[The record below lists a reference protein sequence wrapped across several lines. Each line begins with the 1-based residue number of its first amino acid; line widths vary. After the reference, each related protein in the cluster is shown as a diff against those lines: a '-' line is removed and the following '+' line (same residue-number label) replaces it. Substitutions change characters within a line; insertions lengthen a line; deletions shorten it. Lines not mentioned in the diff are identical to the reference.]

1 MKNILFVD
9 DEVELLDS
17 LRARLRKHRSDWNMI
32 FVESGERAIKE
43 LEQQHIDLIVSDVRM
58 PGMDGGQLLTVVKQ
72 RWPDII
78 RIVLSGYS
86 EQAQV
91 LRLTMLAQQYMAK
104 PCNAQQLENTI
115 ERCFQLHSLL
125 TSDKVRAIVGRV
137 GKLPVMPKIFA
148 RLQEAIAQPNIS
160 MNTVSDIVSADAA
173 IATKVLQIANS
184 AFFRLSKPISGIK
197 QAVTYLGI
205 ATLRNLV
212 LSAEIF
218 EQWKSP
224 RDFPQFDAE
233 RLQTHALMCA
243 AACKSLTAPG
253 QSNDDAWML
262 GLVHDIGYW
271 VLVQESPR
279 ELLNVMSQARDTNTP
294 AYQIEQQIIGA
305 THAEIGAYLLG
316 MWGLPYPIVEAVAMH
331 HTPRNVEQ
339 HGYDLLALLATAH
352 SLLPKHGAHAFTE
365 ELDAIPVV
373 DENYLVALNAPFKW
387 AEAEQ
392 RVQASQASF

>member
-9 DEVELLDS
+9 DEAELLNS
-17 LRARLRKHRSDWNMI
+17 LRARLRKHRSDWNMT
-32 FVESGERAIKE
+32 FDSGEKALQE
-43 LEQQHIDLIVSDVRM
+43 LQKQPIDLIVSDVRM
-58 PGMDGGQLLTVVKQ
+58 PGMDGGELLTVVKQ
-72 RWPDII
+72 RWPETI

-91 LRLTMLAQQYMAK
+91 LRLTMLAQQYISK
-104 PCNAQQLENTI
+104 PCNAQQLENII

-125 TSDKVRAIVGRV
+125 SSEKVRAIVGRV
-137 GKLPVMPKIFA
+137 GKLPVMPKVFA
-148 RLQEAIAQPNIS
+148 RLQEAIAQPNIN

-218 EQWKSP
+218 EQWKTP
-224 RDFPQFDAE
+224 KDFPQFDAD
-233 RLQTHALMCA
+233 RLQRHALMVA
-243 AACKSLTAPG
+243 AACKSLTVPG
-253 QSNDDAWML
+253 QSDDDAWMV

-271 VLVQESPR
+271 VLVQESPM
-279 ELLNVMSQARDTNTP
+279 ELLQALTQARSTKVP
-294 AYQIEQQIIGA
+294 AYEVEQQIIGA

-316 MWGLPYPIVEAVAMH
+316 MWGLPYPVVEAVAMH
-331 HTPRNVEQ
+331 HTPQRVAQ
-339 HGYDLLALLATAH
+339 QGYDLLALLATAH
-352 SLLPKHGAHAFTE
+352 SLLPKHGAHALLD
-365 ELDAIPVV
+365 ELDVPPPV
-373 DENYLVALNAPFKW
+373 DESYLAGLHAPFSW
-387 AEAEQ
+387 QEAEQ
-392 RVQASQASF
+392 RVEASQATL

>member
-9 DEVELLDS
+9 DEAELLNS
-17 LRARLRKHRSDWNMI
+17 LRARLRKHRSDWNMT
-32 FVESGERAIKE
+32 FVDSGEKALQE
-43 LEQQHIDLIVSDVRM
+43 LQKQPIDLIVSDVRM
-58 PGMDGGQLLTVVKQ
+58 PGMDGGELLTVVKQ
-72 RWPDII
+72 RWPETI

-91 LRLTMLAQQYMAK
+91 LRLTMLAQQYISK
-104 PCNAQQLENTI
+104 PCNAQQLENII

-125 TSDKVRAIVGRV
+125 SSEKVRAIVGRV
-137 GKLPVMPKIFA
+137 GKLPVMPKVFA
-148 RLQEAIAQPNIS
+148 RLQEAIAQPNIN

-218 EQWKSP
+218 EQWKTP
-224 RDFPQFDAE
+224 KDFPQFDAD
-233 RLQTHALMCA
+233 RLQRHALMVA
-243 AACKSLTAPG
+243 AACKSLTVPG
-253 QSNDDAWML
+253 QSDDDAWMV

-271 VLVQESPR
+271 VLVQESPM
-279 ELLNVMSQARDTNTP
+279 ELLQALTQARSTKVP
-294 AYQIEQQIIGA
+294 AYEVEQQIIGA

-316 MWGLPYPIVEAVAMH
+316 MWGLPYPVVEAVAMH
-331 HTPRNVEQ
+331 HTPQRVAQ
-339 HGYDLLALLATAH
+339 QGYDLLALLATAH
-352 SLLPKHGAHAFTE
+352 SLLPKHGAHALLD
-365 ELDAIPVV
+365 ELDVPPPV
-373 DENYLVALNAPFKW
+373 DESYLAGLHAPFSW
-387 AEAEQ
+387 QEAEQ
-392 RVQASQASF
+392 RVEASQATL